1 MFLVGTCKISI
12 TLTYIINL
20 ERGIWLNIFAKRLKK
35 CREDKKRNN
44 PNFTQGFVAD
54 KVGVARTTYT
64 AYENGTKTPP
74 LETVNIIADLF
85 EVTTDYLLGRTDFPD
100 YSQTQQQ
107 EFERF
112 KDNPELQRFFY
123 ELPKSPEEDLKALK
137 VMWDFIQSQKK

>member
-1 MFLVGTCKISI
+1 MISQRIKDARKAKKLTQEELALKVQTTKGTIS
-12 TLTYIINL
+12 N
-20 ERGIWLNIFAKRLKK
+20 
-35 CREDKKRNN
+35 
-44 PNFTQGFVAD
+44 
-54 KVGVARTTYT
+54 
-64 AYENGTKTPP
+64 YENEYSTPSNEMIV
-74 LETVNIIADLF
+74 LLADVLD
-85 EVTTDYLLGRTDFPD
+85 VTADYLLGRTDFPD